1 MSYIAGIYIYAKQDK
16 DRVRA
21 LETRIR
27 QRRIYKGNVLIT
39 YLARAHLV
47 GRYKGKRLRQHRTRK
62 ILLR

>member
-1 MSYIAGIYIYAKQDK
+1 MNYIAGIYIHAEQEK

-27 QRRIYKGNVLIT
+27 QRHIDEGNLLFT

-47 GRYKGKRLRQHRTRK
+47 EGYKGKRLRQHRPRK
-62 ILLR
+62 ILLC